1 MADIKT
7 FDKGGVVS
15 GVVSGVV
22 TDAPDETQEV

>member
-15 GVVSGVV
+15 GVV